1 MERDDKYW
9 HGIFC
14 QKCHNEGQLTKECK
28 LLHKICNLCK
38 REGHEVNDFPL
49 KELGGQY
56 ARKDI
61 LVNVVQLEILV
72 KQSKQEQNY
81 Q

>member
-1 MERDDKYW
+1 M
-9 HGIFC
+9 
-14 QKCHNEGQLTKECK
+14 
-28 LLHKICNLCK
+28 
-38 REGHEVNDFPL
+38 NDCSL

-72 KQSKQEQNY
+72 KQSKHEQNY
-81 Q
+81 